1 METDKKQEYDA
12 ANAPLQS
19 EPRSTEK
26 KETVPGEQIG
36 LYSEPDGKE
45 VCQTVNIINPD
56 KNSLESR

>member
-1 METDKKQEYDA
+1 MDIDKKQEYDA
-12 ANAPLQS
+12 TNASLPS
-19 EPRSTEK
+19 ESQATEG

-45 VCQTVNIINPD
+45 VNQMVNILNPD

>member
-1 METDKKQEYDA
+1 MDIDKKQEYDA
-12 ANAPLQS
+12 TNASLPS
-19 EPRSTEK
+19 ESRTTEE

-45 VCQTVNIINPD
+45 INQVVNILNPD